1 MAQGRLSPAVPV
13 AEATVEQIGAWMS
26 GLWQDGAVTA
36 STAQTAPT
44 ALTAQDPAAN
54 AVH

>member
-1 MAQGRLSPAVPV
+1 VPV

-36 STAQTAPT
+36 STAQTAQTAPT